1 MECNSSGRMIKG
13 NFCNQIALKK
23 SPEEFAG
30 LDFFL
35 SFIFFLFLSS
45 FHFVFFFAIVVFNN
59 KIEPSDQR
67 HKDEK
72 VMNTGL
78 RNKEIIWRWLALRL
92 KKKKIPWQTK
102 FVKYQFDENFKMIN
116 WSTFAFQA
124 FLLCL
129 WDAYFCEWWHL
140 ACVCLNLSERSWNT
154 WVKELKSIPCG
165 YR

>member
-78 RNKEIIWRWLALRL
+78 RNKEII
-92 KKKKIPWQTK
+92 
-102 FVKYQFDENFKMIN
+102 
-116 WSTFAFQA
+116 
-124 FLLCL
+124 
-129 WDAYFCEWWHL
+129 
-140 ACVCLNLSERSWNT
+140 
-154 WVKELKSIPCG
+154 
-165 YR
+165 